1 MHLNRRA
8 FLTASL
14 AMPLLALAWPLS
26 ALATTSEMAPLE
38 RMPLAVHGA
47 EGPHRLDVEVAR
59 TSGQRQ
65 RGLMGRESL
74 PADHGMLFM
83 YSREQS
89 GRNGFWMFQTLIPLD
104 IAFINREGT
113 IVAIRTMQPCGSSS
127 PSDCRSY
134 TPDTPYAAALE
145 VNAGY
150 FAKRGIRVGDC
161 VALPGEGQAACSR

>member
-1 MHLNRRA
+1 MHFNRRA

-14 AMPLLALAWPLS
+14 AVPLLALVWPLS
-26 ALATTSEMAPLE
+26 ALANTPQTAPLE
-38 RMPLAVHGA
+38 RMALAVHGA

-59 TSGQRQ
+59 TPAQRQ

-83 YSREQS
+83 YPREQS

-104 IAFINREGT
+104 IAFINTEGT
-113 IVAIRTMQPCGSSS
+113 IVAIRTMQPCGSPS

-134 TPDTPYAAALE
+134 MPDTPYAAALE

-150 FAKRGIRVGDC
+150 FAKRGIREGDC
-161 VALPGEGQAACSR
+161 VALPGSSGHCG

>member
-1 MHLNRRA
+1 MHFNRRA

-14 AMPLLALAWPLS
+14 AVPLLALVWPLS
-26 ALATTSEMAPLE
+26 ALADTPQTAPLE
-38 RMPLAVHGA
+38 RMALAVHGA

-59 TSGQRQ
+59 TPAQRQ

-83 YSREQS
+83 YPREQS

-104 IAFINREGT
+104 IAFINSEGT
-113 IVAIRTMQPCGSSS
+113 IVAIRTMQPCGSPS

-134 TPDTPYAAALE
+134 MPDTPYAAALE

-150 FAKRGIRVGDC
+150 FAKRGIREGDC
-161 VALPGEGQAACSR
+161 VALPGSSGHCG